1 MATVS
6 TGDFLH
12 SATLHMRFL
21 QQLLGENDESQRKH
35 QSLVKS
41 LEQTRDEALNELAA
55 LYLPAWT
62 RESFAPIPALTG
74 YRQFEVNSPFEEA
87 EQRRQRLS
95 SLVATIE
102 SDERYRRRE
111 QLLDPVAGELT
122 LKVAEAEKQLKF
134 FNDSLSPYKEEPEF
148 LGLVERGYDTVDYS
162 VTWSELR
169 YYSDWKYGDLIA
181 EKFGKQSFREVLDDY
196 LRLKEARDEYKN
208 DFLAVKKEKGE
219 VEDLIENRAQALSGL
234 ETLEADTL
242 NACRQQ
248 LREHLAYI
256 DRDELVT
263 WSAASADVVGVI
275 KRVHGIEKKIEYL
288 DELTRRYLHTERE
301 QLIAAMTKL
310 NAKVEKYSRPKHA
323 YSVIPYEETSR
334 WLKGPT
340 EKLGA
345 RRDRFQE
352 SYRRVYEFD
361 RYDVYDYAR
370 DMLWWDLMTDGRID
384 GDFIPEVQA
393 WREQHPGGS
402 RILESDITGAGSSEP
417 AQSAD
422 LTDLGGMVDVS

>member
-1 MATVS
+1 MATVN

-21 QQLLGENDESQRKH
+21 RQLLGENDESQRRH
-35 QSLVKS
+35 QALVKS
-41 LEQTRDEALNELAA
+41 LEQARDEALGELAA
-55 LYLPAWT
+55 LYLPALS
-62 RESFAPIPALTG
+62 REAFAPIPALTG

-95 SLVATIE
+95 SLIVTVE

-122 LKVAEAEKQLKF
+122 LRVAEAEKQLKF
-134 FNDSLSPYKEEPEF
+134 FNDSLSPYEAEPEL
-148 LGLVERGYDTVDYS
+148 LGLVGRGYDTADYA
-162 VTWSELR
+162 VTWSELQ
-169 YYSDWKYGDLIA
+169 YYRDWKYGDLIA
-181 EKFGKQSFREVLDDY
+181 EKFGKQNFREVLEDY
-196 LRLKEARDEYKN
+196 LRLKEARDEYN
-208 DFLAVKKEKGE
+208 DDYLAVKKEKGE
-219 VEDLIENRAQALSGL
+219 VEALIENRAQALSGL
-234 ETLEADTL
+234 ETLEADIL
-242 NACRQQ
+242 NACRQR

-263 WSAASADVVGVI
+263 WSAASPEVVGVI
-275 KRVHGIEKKIEYL
+275 KRVHGMEKKIEYL
-288 DELTRRYLHTERE
+288 DELTRRYLHAERE
-301 QLIAAMTKL
+301 QLIAAITKL
-310 NAKVEKYSRPKHA
+310 NTKVEKYSRPKHA
-323 YSVIPYEETSR
+323 YSLIPVEEANR

-340 EKLGA
+340 EKLGS
-345 RRDRFQE
+345 RRDRFRE

-393 WREQHPGGS
+393 WREQHPGDS
-402 RILESDITGAGSSEP
+402 RILASDITGAGSSEP
-417 AQSAD
+417 AQSAG

>member
-35 QSLVKS
+35 LSLVKS
-41 LEQTRDEALNELAA
+41 LQQARDEALDELAA

-102 SDERYRRRE
+102 SDERYGRRE

-122 LKVAEAEKQLKF
+122 LKVAEAERQLKF
-134 FNDSLSPYKEEPEF
+134 FDDSLSPYEAEPAF
-148 LGLVERGYDTVDYS
+148 PGLVERGYDTVDYKL
-162 VTWSELR
+162 TWSDFQ
-169 YYSDWKYGDLIA
+169 YYRDWKSGDLVD
-181 EKFGKQSFREVLDDY
+181 EKFGKQSFREVLEDY

-208 DFLAVKKEKGE
+208 DFQAVRKEKGE
-219 VEDLIENRAQALSGL
+219 VEDLIENRAQALSDL
-234 ETLEADTL
+234 ETLEADL
-242 NACRQQ
+242 LKACRQR

-263 WSAASADVVGVI
+263 WSAASPEVVGTI

-288 DELTRRYLHTERE
+288 AELMRRYLHTERE

-323 YSVIPYEETSR
+323 YSVIPYEEANR

-345 RRDRFQE
+345 RRERFQE

-370 DMLWWDLMTDGRID
+370 GMLWWDLMTDGRID

-402 RILESDITGAGSSEP
+402 RILESDIAGAGSGEP
-417 AQSAD
+417 ARIAD
-422 LTDLGGMVDVS
+422 LTDVGGMVDVS